1 MVGEIKSRSHG
12 SANLSILMHQ
22 HQLLNF
28 ASMFEIIQH
37 DSPEDDEND
46 DDGGC
51 QPRRPQTFISAPDHY
66 PPSFRFLLPRKSTS
80 LTPLQVRHLR
90 IHYKTLYSI
99 LNLNDPELIEVDSD
113 VEIWNRCEIDGTI
126 FGSQR
131 SRRNNS
137 TRLNHLVCTVQG
149 VDGNYLYRNRQE
161 NIVPL
166 EFYGYVRFYC
176 VHEGFRERIHLL
188 AYVNWRKVSIHDGL
202 VKDLGSHIDGFQ
214 DVTAIQH
221 LCAKVIGANGDTYFV
236 DDKELM
242 EERLRDELL

>member
-1 MVGEIKSRSHG
+1 MR
-12 SANLSILMHQ
+12 
-22 HQLLNF
+22 
-28 ASMFEIIQH
+28 
-37 DSPEDDEND
+37 
-46 DDGGC
+46 
-51 QPRRPQTFISAPDHY
+51 
-66 PPSFRFLLPRKSTS
+66 
-80 LTPLQVRHLR
+80 
-90 IHYKTLYSI
+90 
-99 LNLNDPELIEVDSD
+99 VDSD

-126 FGSQR
+126 FGSER

-176 VHEGFRERIHLL
+176 VHERFRERLHLL
-188 AYVNWRKVSIHDGL
+188 AYVNWRKVSIHDSL
-202 VKDLGSHIDGFQ
+202 VEDLGSHVDGFQ

-221 LCAKVIGANGDTYFV
+221 SCAKVIGANGKTYFV
-236 DDKELM
+236 DDSELM